1 MKNIDIEIYKS
12 RLVEATDFEMM
23 SSEFGVDKMK
33 LKEVFSEN
41 LDIIIE
47 ENYIDD
53 EDPTLDEEQYG
64 ELIMQS
70 VTRIHLDDLISK
82 GLLQADLDIESG
94 ENVYKL
100 TEKGKSIAENL

>member
-23 SSEFGVDKMK
+23 SKEFQVDKMK

-70 VTRIHLDDLISK
+70 VTRIHLDELIEK

-100 TEKGKSIAENL
+100 TEEGKSIAENL